1 MASQHPYPVAR
12 VGIVGGGQLARMMAK
27 SAKRLGC
34 TVTVLDPTPGSPAA
48 QVAENHIVAN
58 YFEADALRK
67 LVEQSDVTT
76 YDLEN
81 IDSAVLASLAA
92 EGHRILPDPKL
103 LAIIQDKLLQKQ
115 AFEKHG
121 IPTAPFIS
129 MPEPNQEAF
138 AAFGYPL
145 VQKAR
150 RGGYDGRGVAV
161 LKSEKDWS
169 THLPVS
175 GLVERYIEHEK
186 ELAVLVARSP
196 SGEIK
201 IYPAVE
207 MVFLPGANVL
217 DMLIAPARISEKQTK
232 DAQQVAARAVTV
244 LEGVGVFGVELFL
257 THSGEIIVNEISPR
271 THNSGHYTIEAC
283 VTDQFE
289 QHLRAVLSLPLG
301 DTTQLIPAA
310 LLNLLGEPGHNGT
323 PLVEGLD
330 EALAIPGVSVHLYG
344 KATTSPYR
352 KMGHVT
358 VVDADLSRAQEKAT
372 RVKSLLRI
380 KATVPENVPTR

>member
-1 MASQHPYPVAR
+1 MASQHSYPVAR

-48 QVAENHIVAN
+48 QVAEKHIIAN
-58 YFEADALRK
+58 YFEADALRQ

-81 IDSAVLASLAA
+81 IDSDVLAALSE

-115 AFEKHG
+115 AFEEHG
-121 IPTAPFIS
+121 IPSASFIA
-129 MPEPNQEAF
+129 MPEPSQEAF

-145 VQKAR
+145 VQKAK

-161 LKSEKDWS
+161 LENEKDWP

-175 GLVERYIEHEK
+175 GLVERYVEHEK
-186 ELAVLVARSP
+186 ELAVLVARSH

-201 IYPAVE
+201 LYPAVE

-217 DMLIAPARISEKQTK
+217 DMLLAPARITKKQTE
-232 DAQQVAARAVTV
+232 DAQQVAAKAVEA

-257 THSGEIIVNEISPR
+257 TPSGEILVNEISPR

-289 QHLRAVLSLPLG
+289 QHLRAILGLPLG

-310 LLNLLGEPGHNGT
+310 LLNLLGEPGHTGT
-323 PLVEGLD
+323 PMVEGLE

-344 KATTSPYR
+344 KAKTSPYR

-358 VVDADLSRAQEKAT
+358 VVDTNLSAAQEKAN

-380 KATVPENVPTR
+380 KATVPQNAPTT